1 MINRLLGIIYIL
13 LKKGTVTAGEL
24 AERFEVSTRTI
35 YRDVENLSM
44 AGIPVYTS
52 KGKNGGISLTEQ
64 FVLYKLM
71 VSDEEQQFGT
81 NEEGGRAKTL
91 EEAEKMLLEY
101 FPTLER
107 WKNSK

>member
-44 AGIPVYTS
+44 A
-52 KGKNGGISLTEQ
+52 
-64 FVLYKLM
+64 
-71 VSDEEQQFGT
+71 
-81 NEEGGRAKTL
+81 
-91 EEAEKMLLEY
+91 
-101 FPTLER
+101 
-107 WKNSK
+107 